1 MARPARPYDRGVNS
15 GSSAPRSR
23 FVDGSPRLHAVEW
36 RAAGAQTLFIVHGAN
51 QHSRYWDPLVRL
63 LEPYRVIALD
73 QRGYGASEWGPPGEY
88 DAAHYLADLERA
100 IEQLVPS
107 GRFALI
113 GHSLG
118 SLVSM
123 RYAWAHPD
131 RLWAASFID
140 MDPQPPAYQATRLR
154 AAGERPP
161 RQLETIE
168 DARARVDRQTPG
180 LEPHDLEMLMET
192 TYERLEDGSYR
203 QRMDRRTLAEFPQFD
218 NRAVLTEVT
227 TPALVIRG
235 AESVVSSAAGAEASA
250 AALPNGSLATVTGE
264 HQLHVQEPANV
275 AEVLLPFLDAH
286 ADR

>member
-1 MARPARPYDRGVNS
+1 MTS
-15 GSSAPRSR
+15 ESIAPIPR
-23 FVDGSPRLHAVEW
+23 FVEGSPRLHAVEW
-36 RAAGAQTLFIVHGAN
+36 RPDGADTLFIVHGAN

-63 LEPYRVIALD
+63 LDPYRVVALD

-88 DAAHYLADLERA
+88 DADHYLADLERA
-100 IEQLVPS
+100 TEQLVPT
-107 GRFALI
+107 GRFALVA
-113 GHSLG
+113 HSLG

-123 RYAWAHPD
+123 RYARQHPD

-140 MDPQPPAYQATRLR
+140 MDPQPPAGQAIRLN
-154 AAGERPP
+154 AAGERPA
-161 RQLETIE
+161 RTLKTIE
-168 DARARVDRQTPG
+168 DARARIDRQTPG
-180 LEPHDLEMLMET
+180 LGPSDLDVLVET

-235 AESVVSSAAGAEASA
+235 AESTVSSAAGAIEAE

-275 AEVLLPFLDAH
+275 AEVLLPFLGRH
-286 ADR
+286 AGA